1 MKHLILIRHGQSEWN
16 QQKRFTGW
24 VDVGLTD
31 KGRAEAKKAGEL
43 IKEKKIKLD
52 SFYSSYQK
60 RANDTLKIVMK
71 ELNEDENLIIKK
83 WQLNERHYGEL
94 TGLNKEDMKKK
105 YGEEKIHQFRRSWD
119 VKPGAL
125 DRKSPFHPLNIETY
139 KDIPVSDIPDT
150 ESLKDTHKRV
160 VDCYNELILKDLQN
174 GKGVCI
180 SAHGNSLRALC
191 KYLFKINERE
201 ISKMEIPT
209 ANPLLIIFEDK
220 LQISSVT
227 YLDQERAKNLVA
239 F

>member
-60 RANDTLKIVMK
+60 RANDTLRIVMK
-71 ELNEDENLIIKK
+71 E
-83 WQLNERHYGEL
+83 LNERHYGEL

-125 DRKSPFHPLNIETY
+125 DRKSPYHPLNIETY